1 MMKKV
6 LALSLFA
13 VPGMAL
19 AAEDKPHGL
28 FDPSLGNTDFVVLI
42 GFLLFLAIIFYFN
55 VPAMLGGMLDKRAEG
70 IKADLDEARA
80 LREEAQS
87 LLASYERKSREVAD
101 QAERIVAQ
109 AKADAEAAAAQ
120 ARADLPAAPPA
131 ARCRSLRART
141 PARRPRTGRTLG
153 CSRTPRSAL
162 QAVFRVEKFER
173 VSDVDPIM
181 FERRLRRILVTF
193 RPEGL
198 RW

>member
-1 MMKKV
+1 MMKS
-6 LALSLFA
+6 LLTLSLFL
-13 VPGMAL
+13 VPGVAL

-101 QAERIVAQ
+101 LAERIVAQ

-120 ARADLPAAPPA
+120 ARADLEK
-131 ARCRSLRART
+131 SI
-141 PARRPRTGRTLG
+141 ARRLAAAEDQIASAEDKAVRSVRNRAVEVAIAAAAETLAKSLG
-153 CSRTPRSAL
+153 AS
-162 QAVFRVEKFER
+162 QANGFIDDAIAQV
-173 VSDVDPIM
+173 
-181 FERRLRRILVTF
+181 ERRLH
-193 RPEGL
+193 
-198 RW
+198 

>member
-1 MMKKV
+1 MMKNL
-6 LALSLFA
+6 LALSLFV
-13 VPGMAL
+13 VPGAAL

-28 FDPSLGNTDFVVLI
+28 FDPSLGNTEFVVLI

-120 ARADLPAAPPA
+120 ARADLEK
-131 ARCRSLRART
+131 SI
-141 PARRPRTGRTLG
+141 ARRLAAAEEQIASAEDKAVRSVRNRAVEVAIAAAAETLAKSLG
-153 CSRTPRSAL
+153 AS
-162 QAVFRVEKFER
+162 QANGFIDDAIAQV
-173 VSDVDPIM
+173 
-181 FERRLRRILVTF
+181 ERRLH
-193 RPEGL
+193 
-198 RW
+198 

>member
-1 MMKKV
+1 MMKKL

-13 VPGMAL
+13 VPGMAF

-120 ARADLPAAPPA
+120 ARADLEK
-131 ARCRSLRART
+131 SI
-141 PARRPRTGRTLG
+141 ARRLAAAEDQIVSAEDKAVRSVRNRAVEVAVAAAAETLAKSLG
-153 CSRTPRSAL
+153 AS
-162 QAVFRVEKFER
+162 QANGFIDDAIAQV
-173 VSDVDPIM
+173 
-181 FERRLRRILVTF
+181 ERRLH
-193 RPEGL
+193 
-198 RW
+198 